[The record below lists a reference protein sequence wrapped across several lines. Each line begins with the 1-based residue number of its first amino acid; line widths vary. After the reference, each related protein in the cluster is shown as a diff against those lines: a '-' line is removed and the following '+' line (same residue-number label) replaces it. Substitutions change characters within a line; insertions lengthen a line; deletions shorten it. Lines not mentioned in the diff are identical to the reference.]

1 MYGAKEQFMRNTLT
15 VMVALVLA
23 SGEIAGASTP
33 TADQILNRIQQSYG
47 AIDDYVADIQVIT
60 DIPSFDIPPRR
71 FTVYVK
77 RPDKVKIESES
88 LVVIPKDVLL
98 LGNIEGHLAKAGRV
112 ILNGVARSQGRT
124 TYCLKFFPNDPD
136 CRDRVLLWIDAERYT
151 LSRTEL
157 WTGLNRLLTVYWEH
171 TRVAG
176 KYWLPTQVRCEVS
189 GGILGAGGPGN
200 VTASFSG
207 YRINTGLSDELFG
220 AQE

>member
-1 MYGAKEQFMRNTLT
+1 MRNTLT

-23 SGEIAGASTP
+23 ASGVAGASTP
-33 TADQILNRIQQSYG
+33 GPQQILNRMQQSYQ
-47 AIDDYVADIQVIT
+47 AIDDYVAEIKVIT
-60 DIPSFDIPPRR
+60 DIPSFEVPPRS

-77 RPDKVKIESES
+77 RPDKVKIESDS

-112 ILNGVARSQGRT
+112 ILNGVTRRQGRT
-124 TYCLKFFPNDPD
+124 IYCLKFLPNDPER
-136 CRDRVLLWIDAERYT
+136 RDRVLLWVDAERYT

-157 WTGLNRLLTVYWEH
+157 WTGLNRILTVYWEH
-171 TRVAG
+171 TRVDD
-176 KYWLPTQVRCEVS
+176 KYWLPTQVRCEIS
-189 GGILGAGGPGN
+189 GGILGAGDPGT
-200 VTASFSG
+200 VTVSFSG